1 MLIYSKQSFPM
12 SNKKQGLD
20 KGKGMHNS
28 ILFEKYINGSH
39 FRNRICQKHIPNDF
53 TAVCTLYVLI
63 LKNNKAQEIR
73 N

>member
-28 ILFEKYINGSH
+28 ILFEKYI
-39 FRNRICQKHIPNDF
+39 R
-53 TAVCTLYVLI
+53 VLI
-63 LKNNKAQEIR
+63 YLMAVILGIEYVRSIFLMTLQQFVHCMYSS
-73 N
+73 